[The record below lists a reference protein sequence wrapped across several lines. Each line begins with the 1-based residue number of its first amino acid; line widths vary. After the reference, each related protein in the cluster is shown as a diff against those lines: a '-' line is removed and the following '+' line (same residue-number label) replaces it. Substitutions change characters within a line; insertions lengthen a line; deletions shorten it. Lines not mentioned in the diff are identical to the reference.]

1 VPLAADVLCFTY
13 MWNPD
18 SICSAEFPRLMYAL
32 HERLKR
38 DARHYSNFTDNE
50 AELVEQEL
58 IPVLEKI
65 LTTIEETPE
74 SLPAKIDARLSLV

>member
-1 VPLAADVLCFTY
+1 
-13 MWNPD
+13 
-18 SICSAEFPRLMYAL
+18 MYAL